1 MLSKDEGSSVSYVRR
16 ERAFQKGTEAC
27 LTLFHITSP
36 TTGQT
41 ASAHGESRWERSAPI
56 EWVSRQW
63 GKGAAC
69 IGSSKHTTTVARE
82 LGSRTQPKPFP
93 QDSVIS
99 ANVRGVGD
107 GRSLER
113 GQRPRDKVWSHKAGC
128 SGFSVHS
135 MAHPKYAPGSNRKAV
150 LLARSVLPCS
160 DDSFARCGFL

>member
-1 MLSKDEGSSVSYVRR
+1 MV
-16 ERAFQKGTEAC
+16 
-27 LTLFHITSP
+27 LFYITSP
-36 TTGQT
+36 RQDSRA
-41 ASAHGESRWERSAPI
+41 ASAHGEVAGNALGLWNGFPAMWEGCCLHRFQQA
-56 EWVSRQW
+56 
-63 GKGAAC
+63 
-69 IGSSKHTTTVARE
+69 HTSVARK

-135 MAHPKYAPGSNRKAV
+135 MAHPKYAPGSNRKAA

-160 DDSFARCGFL
+160 DDSFARCGFLLGLRHHRCAHVR